1 MSLLLENDTKG
12 KVRLPALH
20 IAARK
25 DDTKAAALLLQNDT
39 NADVESKVRA
49 PDRVGLSTSLSLSHA
64 GNLREH
70 PASLLASLCQKKQEI
85 TKRDENTHVCRAS
98 PRCHPLPQ
106 SEKPENAVRA
116 CQKGADVRK
125 GFSCFHS
132 LLPYGFT
139 KGCIE
144 QCSSNRRARLQNA
157 SDRVCKLPRVDFYED
172 RQRSQAGCAVESLPR
187 RKEPQL
193 TIPVVLLGSP

>member
-1 MSLLLENDTKG
+1 MRTHTFAVPAHAVTPCLSQRSQRMLSVHAKREPMLE
-12 KVRLPALH
+12 
-20 IAARK
+20 K
-25 DDTKAAALLLQNDT
+25 DF
-39 NADVESKVRA
+39 
-49 PDRVGLSTSLSLSHA
+49 HA
-64 GNLREH
+64 
-70 PASLLASLCQKKQEI
+70 S
-85 TKRDENTHVCRAS
+85 
-98 PRCHPLPQ
+98 
-106 SEKPENAVRA
+106 
-116 CQKGADVRK
+116 
-125 GFSCFHS
+125 S

-157 SDRVCKLPRVDFYED
+157 SDRVSKLPRVDFYED